1 MAKTK
6 ATNHAAA
13 AKEAYDK
20 LAAQVAKWDTF
31 IETLKLIVELGKE
44 LGFAV
49 DIHSHKLRKAKPA
62 KKAVKKAAKKV
73 APKRKISAA
82 GRKRIAK
89 AQRARWAKVHAAK
102 KAKQAEKEAKK
113 KVAK

>member
-1 MAKTK
+1 MAKSK
-6 ATNHAAA
+6 ANPLLSVLQDQINERIRFGILLIELKALG
-13 AKEAYDK
+13 AK
-20 LAAQVAKWDTF
+20 
-31 IETLKLIVELGKE
+31 
-44 LGFAV
+44 LGFNVQLATG
-49 DIHSHKLRKAKPA
+49 SKKAKPA

-113 KVAK
+113 KAAK

>member
-1 MAKTK
+1 MAKSK
-6 ATNHAAA
+6 ANPLLSVLQDQINERIRFGMLLIELKALG
-13 AKEAYDK
+13 AK
-20 LAAQVAKWDTF
+20 
-31 IETLKLIVELGKE
+31 
-44 LGFAV
+44 LGFNVQLATG
-49 DIHSHKLRKAKPA
+49 SKKAKPA
-62 KKAVKKAAKKV
+62 KKAAKRVKAKK
-73 APKRKISAA
+73 PTKRHISAA